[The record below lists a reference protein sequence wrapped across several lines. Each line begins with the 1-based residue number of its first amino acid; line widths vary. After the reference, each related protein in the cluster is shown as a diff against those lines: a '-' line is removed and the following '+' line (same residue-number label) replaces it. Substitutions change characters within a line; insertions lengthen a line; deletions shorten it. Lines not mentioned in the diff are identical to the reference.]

1 MAAAATAAA
10 VAGGVALRARRRN
23 SRGIDVSGAIKQI
36 GKVSKSVGK
45 TSKQVSKDVRRLS
58 EDIEKAGQDARVA
71 KETRMAQTTSKPRK
85 ASSSRNHSSSSNGA
99 GGVKRQL
106 ESAGDA
112 VTSAAGKAKG
122 PALAGGAALAGLV
135 GGVALASRGG
145 GRRRVLGMPVPG
157 TRRALIR
164 VGRPGGGKSARNF
177 AKAAG
182 QMAELATEVKL
193 AREQLDGNNKVRRS
207 PVEVVLDGLTARRPR

>member
-1 MAAAATAAA
+1 
-10 VAGGVALRARRRN
+10 
-23 SRGIDVSGAIKQI
+23 
-36 GKVSKSVGK
+36 
-45 TSKQVSKDVRRLS
+45 
-58 EDIEKAGQDARVA
+58 
-71 KETRMAQTTSKPRK
+71 MAQTTSKPRK
-85 ASSSRNHSSSSNGA
+85 ASSSRNNSSSSNGA

-106 ESAGDA
+106 GSAGGA

-135 GGVALASRGG
+135 GGVAIASRGG

-182 QMAELATEVKL
+182 QMAELATEVRL
-193 AREQLDGNNKVRRS
+193 AREQLGGNNVRRS